1 MGDGAPYGRDSV
13 GDDKRRPYTPNSS
26 ATRPA

>member
-1 MGDGAPYGRDSV
+1 MGDGAPCGSDSV
-13 GDDKRRPYTPNSS
+13 GDHKGRPYTPNNS